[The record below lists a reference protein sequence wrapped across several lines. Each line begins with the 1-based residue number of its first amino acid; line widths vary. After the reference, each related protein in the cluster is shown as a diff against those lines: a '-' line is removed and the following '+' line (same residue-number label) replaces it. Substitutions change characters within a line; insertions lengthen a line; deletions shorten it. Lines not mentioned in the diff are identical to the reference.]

1 MTFTEKISGTR
12 VDDFEI
18 TPIFNN
24 QVVSL
29 VEVMARVKK
38 QETMNY
44 LLDTLRFYKGGSIG
58 DWFTTID
65 WDTIFKLSILE
76 NYPNYEKELTEHF
89 GANWLN
95 HYIRFSHQGLTNSTP
110 SSII

>member
-1 MTFTEKISGTR
+1 MMTFTEKISGTR

-18 TPIFNN
+18 TPIFNS

-29 VEVMARVKK
+29 AEAMAVVKK

-65 WDTIFKLSILE
+65 WDTILKLSILE
-76 NYPNYEKELTEHF
+76 NYPDYEKELIEYF

-95 HYIRFSHQGLTNSTP
+95 HYIRFSH
-110 SSII
+110 